1 MKSKT
6 FRFVFL
12 LLQIA
17 TVTVFAG
24 RAWQHLFWDAP
35 YRVLLWDAHLMS
47 GLVERFSS
55 MSWGEFV
62 ASPSVD
68 AAIQESIFITGIF
81 YLLCALAAIFL
92 KKIPFISSV
101 FLLLGS
107 TGLVVLAGLC
117 LKEKFY
123 HFGQFFEYSLQF
135 SSPLFLFFVFRQ
147 KKISTRLVFWMKMAT
162 AATFICHGLYA
173 VGYYPR
179 PGNFVEMTIN
189 ILGVSEANAIRFL
202 MLAGFFD
209 FLVGIGI
216 FLPKKVA
223 IPFLAYATIWGLATA
238 VARVW
243 ANLYPGF
250 VLESLHQWLFETVYR
265 LPQFFIP
272 LAILV
277 LCKYHFSLEKKA
289 LSHRSLNHV

>member
-6 FRFVFL
+6 FQFVFL

-17 TVTVFAG
+17 AVSVFVG

-35 YRVLLWDAHLMS
+35 YRVLLWDANLMAN
-47 GLVERFSS
+47 LVEKLTSL
-55 MSWGEFV
+55 SWGDYV

-68 AAIQESIFITGIF
+68 AAIQASIFFSGIF
-81 YLLCALAAIFL
+81 YLLCALAAV
-92 KKIPFISSV
+92 FIRKLPIISRV

-107 TGLVVLAGLC
+107 AGLVFLAGLY

-123 HFGQFFEYSLQF
+123 HFGQFFEFSLQF
-135 SSPLFLFFVFRQ
+135 SSPLFLYFVARQ
-147 KKISTRLVFWMKMAT
+147 KKISGKLVFWMKMAI

-179 PGNFVEMTIN
+179 PGIFVEMTIN
-189 ILGVSEANAIRFL
+189 ILGVSETKAIRFL
-202 MLAGFFD
+202 MAAGFLD

-223 IPFLAYATIWGLATA
+223 IPFLVYATFWGLATA
-238 VARVW
+238 LARVW
-243 ANLYPGF
+243 GNIYPGM
-250 VLESLHQWLFETVYR
+250 VLESLHQWLFESVYR
-265 LPQFFIP
+265 LPQFLVP
-272 LAILV
+272 LAIFV
-277 LCKYHFSLEKKA
+277 LIREELSRKKA
-289 LSHRSLNHV
+289 RNDL